1 MEFIRRTIK
10 LSTKTMRYLSHPKYF
25 KSSNSRPPTFGV
37 LFDIDGV
44 IIRGSKVLP
53 QAIDA
58 FKKLTD
64 ENGRFKVP
72 TIFVTNAGNCLR
84 QKKADQLSDILGVK
98 ITEDQVVM
106 SHSPLKMFKNYHDKH
121 VLVVGQGPISEIANN
136 LGFKNVTTMDEY
148 RLAFPVLD
156 CVDHERRKCRRTI
169 SWILD
174 FLSIEPMFSQIF
186 SLKILCSNNR
196 EIHEYLFIIDL

>member
-1 MEFIRRTIK
+1 MEFIRRTIQ
-10 LSTKTMRYLSHPKYF
+10 LSTKNTGYLSSPKCF
-25 KSSNSRPPTFGV
+25 KSSNSRPPKFGV

-64 ENGRFKVP
+64 ENGQFRVP

-148 RLAFPVLD
+148 RLAFPLLD
-156 CVDHERRKCRRTI
+156 CVDHQRRKCRRSYFT
-169 SWILD
+169 D
-174 FLSIEPMFSQIF
+174 FRFSEHRIF
-186 SLKILCSNNR
+186 HKFSR
-196 EIHEYLFIIDL
+196 